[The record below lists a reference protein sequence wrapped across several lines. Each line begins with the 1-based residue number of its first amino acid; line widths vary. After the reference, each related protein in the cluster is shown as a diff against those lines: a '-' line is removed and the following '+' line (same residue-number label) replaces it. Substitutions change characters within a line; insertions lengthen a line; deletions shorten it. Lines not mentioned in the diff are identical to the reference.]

1 MHFSNALLAVAA
13 LAGLTTASPIDSLDK
28 RQSGGLAQAFLA
40 KGRKFLGTAVT
51 FRNDAAERAIWT
63 NKNDFNSITPEN
75 AMKWA
80 EIQPNQGQFNWAGA
94 DEYANYARQ
103 NGIQLHCHTLAWH
116 SQLPGWVSGRSWT
129 RAELTAVMK
138 THIDAVAGRYK
149 DVCTRW
155 DVVNEAL
162 NEDGTT
168 RDSVFRRTFG
178 DDFIPLAFQLA
189 KAASPNSQLFYNDYN
204 LETSPSKAAGARRIV
219 NLIKAAGQT
228 IHGVGLQCHLS
239 ITYKPTLASMISTL
253 QGFTNLGVDVAY
265 TEIDVKM
272 TMPSDSGKL
281 ETQRQVYKD
290 IAASCVAVPRC
301 VGMSIWG
308 VSDKYSW
315 IPGQNSAEGGACPW
329 NNNMQPK
336 PARAGFLSGITG

>member
-1 MHFSNALLAVAA
+1 MHFTHALLAISA
-13 LAGLTTASPIDSLDK
+13 LAGLTSATPIDSLDK
-28 RQSGGLAQAFLA
+28 RQSQGLAQAFLA

-51 FRNDAAERAIWT
+51 FRNDAAESAIYG

-80 EIQPNQGQFNWAGA
+80 SIQPSQGQFNWAGA
-94 DEYANYARQ
+94 DQYADYARR
-103 NGIQLHCHTLAWH
+103 NGYQLHCHTLVWH
-116 SQLPGWVSGRSWT
+116 SQLPAWVSGRTWS

-138 THIDAVAGRYK
+138 AHIDAVAGRYK

-162 NEDGTT
+162 NEDGST

-189 KAASPNSQLFYNDYN
+189 KAAAPNAQLYYNDYN
-204 LETSPSKAAGARRIV
+204 LETSASKAGGARRFV

-239 ITYKPTLASMISTL
+239 ITYNPTYASMVQTL
-253 QGFTNLGVDVAY
+253 TGFTNLGVDVAY

-272 TMPSDSGKL
+272 TLPSNSAKL
-281 ETQRQVYKD
+281 ETQRQVYQNV
-290 IAASCVAVPRC
+290 ARSCVAVPRC
-301 VGMSIWG
+301 VGMTIWG

-315 IPGQNSAEGGACPW
+315 IPGVNPAEGAAALY
-329 NNNMQPK
+329 NENMQAK